1 MSVTTTIEDGVAVV
15 TLDDG
20 KMNAVSHDVVDG
32 LHAALDTALADAAA
46 VCIRGNDRALSA
58 GFDLKVMTGG
68 DVGSVMRLVN
78 AGGEVLMRLFVHPQ
92 PTVIAV
98 TGHALAAGALVVLA
112 CDTRIASST
121 SNAKI
126 GLNETAIGMALP
138 EFAYELA
145 AARLSKRYLT
155 RATVQAEI
163 FDPAGAV
170 AAGYLDRLEDDCLA
184 AAMAEAR
191 ALAQLPVAAYAGTKQ
206 SLRQPMVDKVLANLR
221 R

>member
-20 KMNAVSHDVVDG
+20 KMNAVSHAVVDG
-32 LHAALDTALADAAA
+32 LHAALDTALADAGA

-58 GFDLKVMTGG
+58 GFDLKVMGGG
-68 DVGSVMRLVN
+68 DLDAVGKLVN
-78 AGGEVLMRLFVHPQ
+78 AGGELLMRLFVHPQ
-92 PTVIAV
+92 PTVVAV
-98 TGHALAAGALVVLA
+98 TGHALAAGALLVLA
-112 CDTRIASST
+112 CDTRIASPGT
-121 SNAKI
+121 AKI

-163 FDPAGAV
+163 YDPDGAV
-170 AAGYLDRLEDDCLA
+170 AAGYLDRLESDCVS
-184 AAMAEAR
+184 AAMAEAG
-191 ALAQLPVAAYAGTKQ
+191 ALAQLPVAAYAGTKR
-206 SLRQPMVDKVLANLR
+206 SLRQPMVDRVLANLSR
-221 R
+221 